1 MTNGF
6 DKLAKK
12 ATTATKK
19 ASVKVA
25 AEVTKD
31 VMQKVTKLIST
42 KAQIKQL
49 ELDKAT
55 LEQEVIAVVRPQQD
69 TLAYA
74 GNYTNA
80 LEVAGA
86 GEGEKVLYITQ
97 DRFVIPQEEDNLN
110 ELRKV
115 CGKVYD
121 EFFEV
126 RRVISVKESVVKETS
141 GEKLNRL
148 VEACKKAG
156 IDIAEVFDVADKVVS
171 KPGLD
176 QKQYE
181 LSAEKLASFRTVARQ
196 FKPALK

>member
-1 MTNGF
+1 MNGF
-6 DKLAKK
+6 DKIAKK

-31 VMQKVTKLIST
+31 MMQKVTRLIST

-69 TLAYA
+69 TLAYS

-97 DRFVIPQEEDNLN
+97 DRFILPQEEEPLS

-126 RRVISVKESVVKETS
+126 KRIISVKESVVKETS

-156 IDIAEVFDVADKVVS
+156 IDIAEVFDVADKVVA

-176 QKQYE
+176 QKQYD
-181 LSAEKLASFRTVARQ
+181 LPAEKLASFRVYARQ